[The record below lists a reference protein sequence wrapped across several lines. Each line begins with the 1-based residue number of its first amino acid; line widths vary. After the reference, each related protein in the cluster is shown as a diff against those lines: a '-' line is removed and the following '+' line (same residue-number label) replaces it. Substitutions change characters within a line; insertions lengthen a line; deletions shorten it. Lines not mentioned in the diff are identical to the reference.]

1 MECKSAFFVVSFW
14 GRKRGGKKQELI
26 MNSKTTNLADKNPEE
41 TEGISKGELRAA
53 FSLGGI
59 FSLRMLGLF
68 MILPVFSLYAGELS
82 GNTPLLTGLAIGA
95 YGLTQALFQIPFG
108 MLSDKIGRKAIIIF
122 GLLIF
127 AGGSVVAASST
138 SIYGV
143 IAGRALQGTGAIAAV
158 LMALLADLTREKQRT
173 KAMAIL
179 GMSIGSAFILAML
192 LGPVLNAWIG
202 VPGIFWLT
210 AGLALSGIVITI
222 FIVPNPIESR
232 FHASAEPVPAMFGRV
247 MRDGQLL
254 RLDFGIFTLHML
266 ITSSFIVLP
275 LVLRDT
281 VGFEPAKHWQLY
293 LPVLLLSVAAMIPF
307 IILAEKKGLMKEI
320 FLGAIVILALSE
332 LGLTLFHQNLF
343 TIALLLFFFFTA
355 FNLLEAML
363 PSLVSRMTTAE
374 IKGTALGVYSS
385 SQFLGAFIG
394 GGVGGWMLGAFGAA
408 GVFASCAVMALLW
421 SIVAAG
427 MRRPL
432 KERPLSSN

>member
-1 MECKSAFFVVSFW
+1 MECKSAFFVVSFC

-26 MNSKTTNLADKNPEE
+26 MNSKTINLADKNPET

-143 IAGRALQGTGAIAAV
+143 IAGRALQGAGAIAAV

-247 MRDGQLL
+247 MRDRQLL

-307 IILAEKKGLMKEI
+307 IILAEKKGLRKEI

-343 TIALLLFFFFTA
+343 TIALLLFLFFTA

-363 PSLVSRMTTAE
+363 PSLVSSMTTSE

-427 MRRPL
+427 MRLPL